1 MLTNVDNMAP
11 NGLFEEEIEKAVEW
25 LKGIQ
30 DPEKKGWGW
39 LQHIPPGAQNTS
51 EAILALL
58 DAGEPVDSDYILAAV
73 ESFILNL
80 GSNTRIT
87 RNYAWICFALIEVRN
102 KLYELEDSTTHEK
115 LLSNIDQA
123 IETCVKWLKENQSKE
138 GCWGD
143 KKGLDCYVYKTSIAL
158 RALIKACSL
167 CDEVEKGK
175 DWLLKHQNNDGGW
188 GSAPGG
194 ISSESEGEMSKDL
207 VKKLKTQ
214 INSNPGS
221 TAHAILALLEYPS
234 GAIKFRK
241 EIKRGIRW
249 LLRDQDPLTGS
260 WKVFRETGIKD
271 SRWYTFRHFSTAWA
285 ITAIVKS
292 GERDFEDTNI
302 LSALSYLLKQQDE
315 EVGGWRTS
323 EETYPF
329 VWATHNAIHA
339 LKVAEDSAKE
349 IKPDRLLMILR
360 EWKRLRLEK
369 EVETMR
375 LLRWSI
381 SFNKHMSSLF
391 SIMFSFGALI
401 IVALLCLL
409 ISHKTIMSIVLAIG
423 FLIIGVVWTCHFYY
437 NVYEKD
443 WKKSFSFVY
452 AIIGLIIGISLSII
466 ALT

>member
-1 MLTNVDNMAP
+1 MTS
-11 NGLFEEEIEKAVEW
+11 NGLFEEEIGKAVEW

-58 DAGEPVDSDYILAAV
+58 DAGESVDSDYILDAV
-73 ESFILNL
+73 KNYLLKPENEARM
-80 GSNTRIT
+80 TRD
-87 RNYAWICFALIEVRN
+87 YAWICFALIEVKN
-102 KLYELEDSTTHEK
+102 KLCKLDSTTHK
-115 LLSNIDQA
+115 DLLSKINQA
-123 IETCVKWLKENQSKE
+123 IETCVKWLKENQSGE
-138 GCWGD
+138 GGWGD
-143 KKGLDCYVYKTSIAL
+143 EKGSNCYVYKTSIAL
-158 RALIKACSL
+158 RALIRACNL

-175 DWLLKHQNNDGGW
+175 NWLLEHQNKDGGW
-188 GSAPGG
+188 GSAPRV
-194 ISSESEGEMSKDL
+194 ISLVSEGKMNKNL
-207 VKKLKTQ
+207 VKKVEAQ
-214 INSNPGS
+214 NNSNPAS

-241 EIKRGIRW
+241 EIKRSIRW

-260 WKVFRETGIKD
+260 WTVFRETGIKD
-271 SRWYTFRHFSTAWA
+271 SIWYTFRHFSTAWA

-302 LSALSYLLKQQDE
+302 LNALSYLLKQQDE

-339 LKVAEDSAKE
+339 LKVAEESAKE
-349 IKPDRLLMILR
+349 IKRDRLLIILR
-360 EWKRLRLEK
+360 EWKRLKLEK
-369 EVETMR
+369 EIETMR

-391 SIMFSFGALI
+391 SIIFSLGALI

-409 ISHKTIMSIVLAIG
+409 IPQKIIMLIILAIG

-452 AIIGLIIGISLSII
+452 AIIALIIGISLSII
-466 ALT
+466 TLT

>member
-1 MLTNVDNMAP
+1 MLLTNVDNMAS
-11 NGLFEEEIEKAVEW
+11 NGLFEEEIGKAVEW
-25 LKGIQ
+25 LKSIQ
-30 DPEKKGWGW
+30 DPQKRGWGW
-39 LQHIPPGAQNTS
+39 LQHIPPGVQNTS

-58 DAGEPVDSDYILAAV
+58 DAGESVNSDYILDAV
-73 ESFILNL
+73 KFYLLNPE
-80 GSNTRIT
+80 NEARIT
-87 RNYAWICFALIEVRN
+87 RDYAWICFALIEVKN
-102 KLYELEDSTTHEK
+102 KLCKLDSTTHK
-115 LLSNIDQA
+115 DLLSDINQA
-123 IETCVKWLKENQSKE
+123 IENCVNWLKENQSEE
-138 GCWGD
+138 GGWGD
-143 KKGLDCYVYKTSIAL
+143 EKGSNFYVYKTSIAI
-158 RALIKACSL
+158 RALIRSCNL

-175 DWLLKHQNNDGGW
+175 NWLLKNQNKDGGW
-188 GSAPGG
+188 SSESEG
-194 ISSESEGEMSKDL
+194 ISLVSEGEMSKDL
-207 VKKLKTQ
+207 VKKVEAE
-214 INSNPGS
+214 IFSNPAS

-241 EIKRGIRW
+241 EIKQGIRW

-302 LSALSYLLKQQDE
+302 LNALSYLLKQQDE

-360 EWKRLRLEK
+360 EWKRLKLEK
-369 EVETMR
+369 EIETMR

-391 SIMFSFGALI
+391 SIIFSFGALI
-401 IVALLCLL
+401 IMALLCLL